1 MSRRAFWTILAALS
15 VLLLVIIL
23 GSRGRDR
30 PVGPPEVVYGRDV
43 CARCN
48 MIISDPR
55 FASAY
60 AYEIE
65 PGRYES
71 LAFDDIGD
79 MLNHARA
86 HPENSVAS
94 WWVHDYYTK
103 EWIDATTA
111 IYVASENIQSPMGH
125 GVAALTQQADADKL
139 VAEVDGDVLDW
150 DKMRVHLAMAGHTH

>member
-1 MSRRAFWTILAALS
+1 MSRRLMVLLIVTALAALAALS
-15 VLLLVIIL
+15 GCAQ
-23 GSRGRDR
+23 GSST
-30 PVGPPEVVYGRDV
+30 PTAPEIRYGEDV
-43 CARCN
+43 CVDCN

-86 HPENSVAS
+86 HPENTVVS
-94 WWVHDYYTK
+94 WWVHDYYTE

-125 GVAALTQQADADKL
+125 GVAALAQQSDADKL
-139 VAEVDGDVLDW
+139 VAEVGGDVLDW
-150 DKMRVHLAMAGHTH
+150 DKARVHLAMAGHMH